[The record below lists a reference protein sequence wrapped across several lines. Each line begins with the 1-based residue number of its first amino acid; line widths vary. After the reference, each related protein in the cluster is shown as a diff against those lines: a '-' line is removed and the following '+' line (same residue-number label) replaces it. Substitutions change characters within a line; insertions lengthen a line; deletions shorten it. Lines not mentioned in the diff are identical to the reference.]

1 MAQVIDS
8 LIVKLDLDSSDF
20 EAGEKK
26 VAAGLDDTRKSTE
39 RVGKDISAN
48 GKKAAEF
55 FGQLQSAALKF
66 FAVLTVGRGMADFTR
81 TIVGGGAQ
89 LDRMSTRLGTSAD
102 TLSRWQGAVRQSGG
116 TGEGLLS
123 TLQGLSNEMTQI
135 AITGESSLIPMLGYL
150 GVSLKDSNGKAKSTV
165 DLLKDIGDAANIKIP
180 DKANRFNILQSMGID
195 EGTINL
201 LIKGSAERD
210 KLLSS
215 QKGFSDADA
224 RAAREAQEKWE
235 GVKLQI
241 ERTSQ
246 EIVIKMLPVLDR
258 LTKAMLVFA
267 EKAVPVL
274 LQIGDAIGD
283 LDDKTNGWSTALLG
297 VLATLRLIGGAG
309 VLSGITRLAGSL
321 GGVIAAAL
329 LLKGDESESTQE
341 AKKLSTQAVGGDRE
355 AAVTLART
363 QLGNQWWRTM
373 FGGKITEE
381 DVQQRADSIMK
392 GEQGDRGA
400 PGAAGAPGGNSKS
413 STRPNS
419 SSGGEPKAGDKLTRS
434 ERNNNP
440 GNLNYAGQKGAVLE
454 EHDDPR
460 FAKFKTT
467 ADGVEALVK
476 QLQLYEKRGMNTLE
490 KIIPVFAPK
499 NENDTNGYIDFLSKK
514 LGVAPGESL
523 DMKNTETLSGLVNQI
538 SKMEGRNNPLGEND
552 VLTGIKMAGVGGKQ
566 QAPSSISIG
575 EVKVYTQ
582 AQDANGIARD
592 MRGAIIRQADTGVR

>member
-1 MAQVIDS
+1 MTVIDN
-8 LIVKLDLDSSDF
+8 LVVKLGLDSSDF
-20 EAGEKK
+20 ERGEKK
-26 VAAGLDDTRKSTE
+26 VAAGLDDTRKRTD
-39 RVGKDISAN
+39 RLGDDISAS

-89 LDRMSTRLGTSAD
+89 LDRMSTRLNTSAD

-116 TGEGLLS
+116 TGEGLLN

-135 AITGESSLIPMLGYL
+135 AITGESSLIPMLGFL
-150 GVSLKDSNGKAKSTV
+150 GVSLKDSNGKAKTAV
-165 DLLKDIGDAANIKIP
+165 ELLKDIGDAANIKIP
-180 DKANRFNILQSMGID
+180 GASNRFNILQSMGID

-201 LIKGSAERD
+201 LMKGSAERD
-210 KLLSS
+210 RLLSS

-224 RAAREAQEKWE
+224 KAAREAQEKWE

-246 EIVIKMLPVLDR
+246 AIVIKMLPVLDR
-258 LTKAMLVFA
+258 LTKAMLEFA

-274 LQIGDAIGD
+274 LQIGNVLGD

-329 LLKGDESESTQE
+329 LLKGDESEGT
-341 AKKLSTQAVGGDRE
+341 AKAKELSGQAMSGDRE
-355 AAVTLART
+355 AAVKLART
-363 QLGNQWWRTM
+363 QLGNQWWRTA
-373 FGGKITEE
+373 FGGKVTEE
-381 DVQQRADSIMK
+381 EVQQRADSIMR
-392 GEQGDRGA
+392 GEQGGA
-400 PGAAGAPGGNSKS
+400 APVKGSATQARPGASRA
-413 STRPNS
+413 
-419 SSGGEPKAGDKLTRS
+419 

-440 GNLNYAGQKGAVLE
+440 GNIEYNANNDWQGQLPN
-454 EHDDPR
+454 DPSKESR
-460 FAKFKTT
+460 FARFDSAENGVRALAKLLSNYGKTGT
-467 ADGVEALVK
+467 NTVQDIVE
-476 QLQLYEKRGMNTLE
+476 R
-490 KIIPVFAPK
+490 FAPK
-499 NENDTNGYIDFLSKK
+499 KDGNDTQAYIDALTKR
-514 LGVAPGESL
+514 LGVAPGEKL
-523 DMKNTETLSGLVNQI
+523 DLSNSDTLSTLVKGISRHESGSDFLSNQ
-538 SKMEGRNNPLGEND
+538 D
-552 VLTGIKMAGVGGKQ
+552 VLSGINMAASGGGKQ
-566 QAPSSISIG
+566 ASGAISIG

-592 MRGAIIRQADTGVR
+592 MRGAIIRQADTGIR

>member
-1 MAQVIDS
+1 MATVIDS
-8 LIVKLDLDSSDF
+8 LVVKLGLDSSDF

-89 LDRMSTRLGTSAD
+89 LDRMSKRLDTSAD

-116 TGEGLLS
+116 TGEGLIS
-123 TLQGLSNEMTQI
+123 TLQGLSGEMTQI
-135 AITGESSLIPMLGYL
+135 AISGESSLIPMLGFL
-150 GVSLKDSNGKAKSTV
+150 GVSLKDSNGKAKTTV
-165 DLLKDIGDAANIKIP
+165 ELLKDIGDAANVKIP
-180 DKANRFNILQSMGID
+180 NKANRFNILQSMGID

-201 LIKGSAERD
+201 LMKGSAERD
-210 KLLSS
+210 RLLTS
-215 QKGFSDADA
+215 QKGYSDADA
-224 RAAREAQEKWE
+224 KAAREAQEKWE

-246 EIVIKMLPVLDR
+246 AIVIKMLPVLDR
-258 LTKAMLVFA
+258 LTKAMLEFA

-274 LQIGDAIGD
+274 LQIGNVLGD

-329 LLKGDESESTQE
+329 LLKGDESEGT
-341 AKKLSTQAVGGDRE
+341 AKAKELSGQAMSGDRE
-355 AAVTLART
+355 AAVKLART
-363 QLGNQWWRTM
+363 QLGNQWWRTA
-373 FGGKITEE
+373 FGGKVTEE
-381 DVQQRADSIMK
+381 EVQQRADSIMR
-392 GEQGDRGA
+392 GEQGGA
-400 PGAAGAPGGNSKS
+400 VPVKGSAGSSRPGASRA
-413 STRPNS
+413 
-419 SSGGEPKAGDKLTRS
+419 

-440 GNLNYAGQKGAVLE
+440 GNLEFRGQTGAVPE
-454 EHDDPR
+454 DGSGR
-460 FAKFKTT
+460 FAKFGS
-467 ADGVEALVK
+467 ASEGVSALVK
-476 QLQLYEKRGMNTLE
+476 QLQRYGSRGIDSLD
-490 KIIPVFAPK
+490 KIISKYAPP
-499 NENDTNGYIDFLSKK
+499 NENDTQAYIDVLSQK
-514 LGVAPGESL
+514 LGVAPGEKL
-523 DMKNTETLSGLVNQI
+523 DLNDPSTLSGLVKGISRHESGSDFLSNQ
-538 SKMEGRNNPLGEND
+538 D
-552 VLTGIKMAGVGGKQ
+552 VLSGINMAASGGGKQ
-566 QAPSSISIG
+566 ASGAISIG

-592 MRGAIIRQADTGVR
+592 MRGAIIRQADTGIR